1 MLPNKASRHP
11 TASHPAP
18 RRDHAAVPCPA
29 VARRRLRLLS
39 PDAWHHGHWLPHHG
53 RDALARGHGA
63 CSPSTTLPSL
73 AAWLAAL
80 PSTAWPSMAFHG
92 LPSHGHPSYP
102 VQVPSCRFGI
112 ANACA
117 AFSLRRGDTPFGNV
131 VVLRLIVAPLWC
143 ARICPSCP
151 HPALAAGHSG
161 RSARSDLSG
170 LWPLCPLW
178 PLRPLRPWLAMCIPA
193 KHHTR
198 CSAGRA

>member
-1 MLPNKASRHP
+1 MLPSPARPWLADDFVYFHRMLGI
-11 TASHPAP
+11 TAIG
-18 RRDHAAVPCPA
+18 C
-29 VARRRLRLLS
+29 LIT
-39 PDAWHHGHWLPHHG
+39 
-53 RDALARGHGA
+53 GA
-63 CSPSTTLPSL
+63 TL
-73 AAWLAAL
+73 WLAAMVPARPRPPCPPLLHGWPPYL
-80 PSTAWPSMAFHG
+80 PPHGLPWPSMAFHG

-151 HPALAAGHSG
+151 HPALAAGHPG
-161 RSARSDLSG
+161 LSARSDLSG

-178 PLRPLRPWLAMCIPA
+178 PLRPLRPWLAMCTPA